1 MSEYVYPSI
10 STLLMKIFRPC
21 GLLAGLIFFAASPTL
36 VCADEH
42 GDKAHEHLEEAIE
55 SGKKGSAQGV
65 RIHTEEAKKE
75 LIEQNKEHPYTTL
88 QKPVYGEHEKA
99 EHDRE
104 IFEEMDLAI
113 EEAKEER
120 TKEAVEAVE
129 RASIHLEEKEKSP

>member
-1 MSEYVYPSI
+1 MKKI
-10 STLLMKIFRPC
+10 SRAC
-21 GLLAGLIFFAASPTL
+21 GLLAGLLFFGVSPAL
-36 VCADEH
+36 VGADEH

-55 SGKKGSAQGV
+55 SGKKGNAQGV

-88 QKPVYGEHEKA
+88 QKPIYGEHEKA

-113 EEAKEER
+113 EEAKEEH